1 MKALFSD
8 ALRDS
13 MDITTTRAFQEVD
26 MPGGNNP
33 TVLEGSCFCGKVHI
47 RAETN
52 MPYPF
57 MARLNPFP
65 SAPLWLVVNKPTRPL
80 KCTALQDTNLVST
93 VLC

>member
-8 ALRDS
+8 ALGNS

-26 MPGGNNP
+26 MPGGNNT

-47 RAETN
+47 RADTN

-57 MARLNPFP
+57 MVGAPPFLRWR
-65 SAPLWLVVNKPTRPL
+65 SLGWW
-80 KCTALQDTNLVST
+80 
-93 VLC
+93 